1 MTTSNT
7 NSIHFLIADDH
18 SIVRQGIVILI
29 EEIFETAQIT
39 HASSLHQTLTALEN
53 QPIDVVILDI
63 QFQDGNAVE
72 IIPTIKSQ
80 YPQTKILIFS
90 SCDEKTHA
98 LKYLEAGANGYLN
111 KLSDEEIIQKALRDI
126 VTEGT
131 YLSSNVQQLL
141 IQKMKNPDFNQPLS
155 KLSERELEIAK
166 LFVKGYGNLE
176 VAAHLD
182 LKQNTVST
190 FKKRIFEKLNI
201 SNMFELLEL
210 FKD

>member
-1 MTTSNT
+1 
-7 NSIHFLIADDH
+7 
-18 SIVRQGIVILI
+18 
-29 EEIFETAQIT
+29 
-39 HASSLHQTLTALEN
+39 
-53 QPIDVVILDI
+53 
-63 QFQDGNAVE
+63 
-72 IIPTIKSQ
+72 
-80 YPQTKILIFS
+80 
-90 SCDEKTHA
+90 
-98 LKYLEAGANGYLN
+98 
-111 KLSDEEIIQKALRDI
+111 
-126 VTEGT
+126 
-131 YLSSNVQQLL
+131 
-141 IQKMKNPDFNQPLS
+141 MKNPDFNQPLS